1 MEMHTMLRSI
11 SSQGLSKAN
20 VKKAGRIKEILDGLK
35 GSDRESNGSI
45 GKMAGTIDSRS
56 KTKKTGD
63 DEVDQINDEIRDGR
77 DFSSNGSKK
86 SHLMEKSI

>member
-1 MEMHTMLRSI
+1 MHTMLRSI

-20 VKKAGRIKEILDGLK
+20 VQKAGRIKQILDGLK
-35 GSDRESNGSI
+35 GSDRDSNGSI

-63 DEVDQINDEIRDGR
+63 GEVDQINDEIR
-77 DFSSNGSKK
+77 
-86 SHLMEKSI
+86 